1 MYPGIQ
7 GELRALWKVPKTI
20 LFAPLKATC
29 FLALTAFLF
38 SQNLSAGE
46 EKSQYP
52 YIETIGAM
60 QEGLNNP
67 DLVIVQFGEGLVGTN
82 DLVKDVL
89 YDRLTSRNYK
99 VKFYMGAPD
108 GEIYVI
114 LGGPIVG
121 SEDSPGNVQMAIDLA
136 WFKAFGELPY
146 TPDYDLSLLED

>member
-1 MYPGIQ
+1 
-7 GELRALWKVPKTI
+7 
-20 LFAPLKATC
+20 
-29 FLALTAFLF
+29 
-38 SQNLSAGE
+38 
-46 EKSQYP
+46 
-52 YIETIGAM
+52 M